1 MQHVMGRTRWL
12 WLAGATLL
20 LAAGCSDGD
29 EAVPLLVDY
38 SHDEFATQFIA
49 YFPDTIQAHPGDTI
63 AFRQTWTGEPHTV
76 TLGTAVD
83 EAIGVT
89 QPLIDEWGTT
99 PEEQIP
105 PEVMESFMAAES
117 TLPPAADWESED
129 WDGRMNQVV
138 GQPCLVQD
146 GPLPDTMDPCEV
158 RELPTFDGTA
168 AWFNSGIIP
177 YEGTAGNVFD
187 LQLADTIEPGT
198 YSFYC
203 AFHGPFQSGT
213 IEVVP
218 ADRDIPTPREVSVAT
233 REEVSEQIEPL
244 RAWFEEARDEGQVT
258 VDGKVFTGPF
268 AGLPGTPEQPGGG
281 MVNEFMPR
289 DITTTVGEP
298 VTWRLFGPHTISFDV
313 PEYFPIAEFDDDGT
327 VRYNLDV
334 EAPAGG
340 APDLPPEEELE
351 QESVELDG
359 GTWDGSGFWSSGLM
373 WSEGN
378 IEYSLRFSTPGTYT
392 YACLIHPPMIGTVV
406 VSG

>member
-1 MQHVMGRTRWL
+1 MG
-12 WLAGATLL
+12 
-20 LAAGCSDGD
+20 
-29 EAVPLLVDY
+29 
-38 SHDEFATQFIA
+38 
-49 YFPDTIQAHPGDTI
+49 
-63 AFRQTWTGEPHTV
+63 
-76 TLGTAVD
+76 
-83 EAIGVT
+83 
-89 QPLIDEWGTT
+89 
-99 PEEQIP
+99 
-105 PEVMESFMAAES
+105 AES

-129 WDGRMNQVV
+129 WDGFMNQVV
-138 GQPCLVQD
+138 GQPCLIED

-158 RELPTFDGTA
+158 RELPAFDGTA
-168 AWFNSGIIP
+168 TWFNSGIIP

-187 LQLADTIEPGT
+187 LQLADTIEPGV

-203 AFHGPFQSGT
+203 AFHGPFQAGT

-218 ADRDIPTPREVSVAT
+218 TDQDIPTPREVSVAT
-233 REEVSEQIEPL
+233 REEVSQQVEPL
-244 RAWFEEARDEGQVT
+244 RAWYEEARDEGTVT
-258 VDGKVFTGPF
+258 VDGEVFTGPF
-268 AGLPGTPEQPGGG
+268 AGLPGTPEQPKGG

-289 DITTTVGEP
+289 DIETTVGEP

-351 QESVELDG
+351 GDSVALDG

-378 IEYSLRFSTPGTYT
+378 LEYSLRFSTPGTYT

-406 VSG
+406 VRG